1 MTIRTCPRVEGL
13 QSARC
18 VENDTEVARERRCK
32 GSGTCLGV
40 NLRKMSTFLIV
51 DDLKGTVPGSL

>member
-1 MTIRTCPRVEGL
+1 MEGL